1 MEFDGGLG
9 PYPFD
14 LLEKWKSLSNRI
26 TPQHLERIRS
36 IGATV
41 APAAAPPSAATA
53 TADVLR
59 GAVPAEVPF
68 AHRTLSVSLTSGA
81 PRLRSLATPIFPAGQ
96 CRRSRWRR
104 TRRRCVGMRH
114 S

>member
-41 APAAAPPSAATA
+41 APAPAPPSAPATA

-59 GAVPAEVPF
+59 GAVPAEVP
-68 AHRTLSVSLTSGA
+68 
-81 PRLRSLATPIFPAGQ
+81 P
-96 CRRSRWRR
+96 
-104 TRRRCVGMRH
+104 RRRPHTRYPL
-114 S
+114 SISL